1 MKLKKISAVLLVA
14 VMLFSFNACGV
25 KVDLDSKKA
34 KAEEKILEGST
45 EVKDVIDEGL
55 DKTLDEIDAH
65 SDDIDAATD
74 KIKEKLDKLSGD
86 GFFF

>member
-45 EVKDVIDEGL
+45 EVKEG
-55 DKTLDEIDAH
+55 I
-65 SDDIDAATD
+65 
-74 KIKEKLDKLSGD
+74 
-86 GFFF
+86 